1 MKRIAGVLI
10 ALILAGFA
18 FATTARAETIG
29 DADRA
34 AIQSLISGQIEAFRA
49 DNGAAAYAYASPT
62 IQEYFPS
69 ADAFMAMVKQ
79 GYMPVYRP
87 NSVAFGPL
95 VDSPIGPL
103 QKVFVTGPDGKN
115 YIAAYSLQKQ
125 PDGSWKINGCS
136 LIGDDTPSI

>member
-1 MKRIAGVLI
+1 M
-10 ALILAGFA
+10 
-18 FATTARAETIG
+18 ARAETIG

-34 AIQSLISGQIEAFRA
+34 TIQSLISGQIEAFRA

-62 IQEYFPS
+62 IQAYFPT

-87 NSVAFGPL
+87 NSVTFGPL
-95 VDSPIGPL
+95 VDGPTGPV
-103 QKVFVTGPDGKN
+103 QKVFVTGPDGRN
-115 YIAAYSLQKQ
+115 YIAAYSMQQQ

-136 LIGDDTPSI
+136 LVEDDTPSI